1 MCRANYSFSRL
12 LTFSTLVQID
22 TANNQAM
29 NANVRLRCHYRPGS
43 DLFVTRT
50 LGTWFSNLAAANR

>member
-50 LGTWFSNLAAANR
+50 LGT